1 VAAFLGRRVLL
12 AAAVLLTVSFG
23 TFALMATKF
32 STQCPGQFS
41 TNTRFPPLASTAGQ
55 AATLY
60 WRWVKS
66 VPSGRG
72 LSDVCGG
79 VIAQPLWLAFG
90 HTAALL
96 AATGLLVVVASLLL
110 GTLAAA
116 RAGSALDGL
125 LRALSYAA
133 WAVPSFV
140 LALMLQ
146 SVLHWAGWRFGFH
159 TFAQSGW
166 PGYCPNQFNFLNS
179 ADCPSAGSGVH
190 YVVGVLRHIT
200 VPAVA
205 LALAFVGLHSRY
217 LRSSLLVSL
226 QAPFTTTAYAKGLSE
241 RRVVLRHALRN
252 SLATFT
258 SVLLLDFGAL
268 FGAAMA
274 VDWVFHLNGLGT
286 LLVTEIAGV
295 GSGDG
300 PRYLDAYAIQTLLTL
315 SATLVLASSVLAEL
329 AVVWLDPR
337 ARVR

>member
-1 VAAFLGRRVLL
+1 MSAFLARRLLL
-12 AAAVLLTVSFG
+12 AVAVLVAVSFG

-32 STQCPGQFS
+32 STQCPSQFS
-41 TNTRFPPLASTAGQ
+41 PTGGYPPLASNVGQ

-60 WRWVKS
+60 WHWLKS
-66 VPSGRG
+66 VPSGG
-72 LSDVCGG
+72 SFGSVCGG
-79 VIAQPLWLAFG
+79 VISEPLWLAFG

-96 AATGLLVVVASLLL
+96 ALTGFLVVGFSMLL

-116 RAGSALDGL
+116 RAGSALDML
-125 LRALSYAA
+125 LRGFSYAA
-133 WAVPSFV
+133 WAIPSFL
-140 LALMLQ
+140 LALMLT
-146 SVLHWAGWRFGFH
+146 SVVNWARVHYGFH
-159 TFAQSGW
+159 AFAQSGW
-166 PGYCPNQFNFLNS
+166 PGYCPNTYNFLNTV
-179 ADCPSAGSGVH
+179 DCPTAGSGGH
-190 YVVGVLRHIT
+190 YVVEVLQHIT
-200 VPAVA
+200 VPAIA
-205 LALAFVGLHSRY
+205 LACSFVGLHSRY

-226 QAPFTTTAYAKGLSE
+226 HAPFTTTAYAKGLSE
-241 RRVVLRHALRN
+241 RRVVLHHALRN
-252 SLATFT
+252 SLATFA

-286 LLVTEIAGV
+286 LLVTEIGGV

-315 SATLVLASSVLAEL
+315 AATLVIASSILAEL

>member
-60 WRWVKS
+60 WRWLKS

-125 LRALSYAA
+125 LRAFSYAA

-146 SVLHWAGWRFGFH
+146 SVLHWAGWRFGVH